1 MVPKPPGMV
10 TQSYL
15 INNPI
20 PTYLFFMRGRE
31 NILNKRCKDGVMYD
45 LCYLSRP
52 EWIMPA

>member
-1 MVPKPPGMV
+1 MAPKPPGMV

-45 LCYLSRP
+45 LCYLSRL
-52 EWIMPA
+52 MPA